1 MWSTSL
7 AWQIELTAS
16 ARKELSKLDRQ
27 AAKRITTFLC
37 ERITRSTNP
46 RSNGKALTGPLG
58 GLWRYR
64 ADDFR
69 IVCELKDD
77 VLRVLVI
84 KIGNR
89 REVYRPGQRP
99 NK

>member
-16 ARKELSKLDRQ
+16 ARKELAKLDRQ
-27 AAKRITTFLC
+27 AARRITTFLR
-37 ERITRSTNP
+37 ERIAGSATPRST
-46 RSNGKALTGPLG
+46 GKVLTGPLG

-64 ADDFR
+64 TGDFR
-69 IVCELKDD
+69 LVCEIQDD

-89 REVYRPGQRP
+89 REVYRQGQ
-99 NK
+99 